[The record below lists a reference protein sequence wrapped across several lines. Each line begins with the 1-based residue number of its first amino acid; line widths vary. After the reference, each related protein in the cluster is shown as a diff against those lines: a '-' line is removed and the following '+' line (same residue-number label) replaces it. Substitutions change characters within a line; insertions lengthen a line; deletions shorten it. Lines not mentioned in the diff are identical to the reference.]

1 VLYNIPTA
9 CNRAS
14 ADFVISSPLILE
26 EYERIVPAHQARR
39 PRATPRA
46 LSTQAAGAG

>member
-14 ADFVISSPLILE
+14 ADFMIASRLMNSDYRRILIDYSKYIQRSIE
-26 EYERIVPAHQARR
+26 F
-39 PRATPRA
+39 
-46 LSTQAAGAG
+46 